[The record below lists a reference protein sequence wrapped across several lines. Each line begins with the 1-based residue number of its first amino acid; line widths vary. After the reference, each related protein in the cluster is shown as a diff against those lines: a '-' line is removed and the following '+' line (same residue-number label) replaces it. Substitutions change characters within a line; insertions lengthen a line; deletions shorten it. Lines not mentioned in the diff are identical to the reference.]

1 MFQTSRHTIP
11 GTDCNAERSVQKL
24 QLQENA
30 EQRLKMNSK
39 INSKSKP
46 RNPVREV
53 LNGYYKNAEV
63 GADSISCLLD
73 SVENTSFRKELF
85 QQLHYYENQKQE
97 LTAQMAGY
105 YQLPEQ
111 SAGAMA
117 KFCSRMTI
125 RMHKCYGLDVHES
138 AKLMAEGT
146 NMGMIQ
152 LHQVMNRNPDVP
164 GEIRAQGERIL
175 THEREYLDRI
185 SSYL

>member
-1 MFQTSRHTIP
+1 M
-11 GTDCNAERSVQKL
+11 EQKL
-24 QLQENA
+24 
-30 EQRLKMNSK
+30 RSK
-39 INSKSKP
+39 NLKSK
-46 RNPVREV
+46 NPVQEV
-53 LNGYYKNAEV
+53 LNGYYKNATV
-63 GADSISCLLD
+63 GADSISCLLG

-85 QQLHYYENQKQE
+85 QQLDYYENQKHT
-97 LTAQMAGY
+97 LTAQMANY

-111 SAGAMA
+111 SVGTMA

-125 RMHKCYGLDVHES
+125 QMHKYCGLDVHES

-164 GEIRAQGERIL
+164 RAIRAQGEQIL

-185 SSYL
+185 APYL